1 MMFVW
6 VGWLVGWL
14 GMDDVEWIVVMMRR
28 IVDS

>member
-1 MMFVW
+1 L

-14 GMDDVEWIVVMMRR
+14 GMDDVEWIVVMMMR